1 MDAGKL
7 DTRVLILR
15 KAKVSDGFGGT
26 TSTESTALTI
36 WAKKKDKR
44 GEVKSVNSQR
54 KLYTEIELVV
64 RKKTADNLNY
74 TDVIQIENES
84 DKYRINE
91 FFDSQEKYFT
101 TIKATR
107 IG

>member
-7 DTRVLILR
+7 DTRILIKRLT
-15 KAKVSDGFGGT
+15 KTADGFGGT
-26 TSTESTALTI
+26 TSTEATALTI
-36 WAKKKDKR
+36 WAKKTEKK
-44 GEVKSVNSQR
+44 GEVKSINSQR
-54 KLYTEIELVV
+54 KLYTEIELLV
-64 RKKTADNLNY
+64 RKKTSDQLLY
-74 TDVIQIENES
+74 TDILQIENES

-91 FFDSQEKYFT
+91 IFDSTEKYFT